1 MSIEELLNSDLPDKR
16 IFFDAE
22 IYIDNV
28 IEKNSPEE
36 IVEVHL
42 NEWIQEYNIIYQSYI
57 LEN

>member
-22 IYIDNV
+22 IYIDNM

>member
-1 MSIEELLNSDLPDKR
+1 MSIEELLNFDSPDKR

-28 IEKNSPEE
+28 NEKNSLEE
-36 IVEVHL
+36 IAEVHL
-42 NEWIQEYNIIYQSYI
+42 NEWILEYNIIYQSYI

>member
-1 MSIEELLNSDLPDKR
+1 MSIEELLNSDSRDKKF
-16 IFFDAE
+16 FFDAE
-22 IYIDNV
+22 IYIDSV

-36 IVEVHL
+36 ITEVHL

>member
-22 IYIDNV
+22 IYIDNM
-28 IEKNSPEE
+28 IEKNIPEE
-36 IVEVHL
+36 IAEVHL

>member
-42 NEWIQEYNIIYQSYI
+42 NEWIQEYIIIYQSYI